1 MLRVARKKTT
11 WPNHCIGDL
20 GALRF
25 KNKTDLLDKIKT
37 DLLDSGITNS
47 MGALR
52 LKNKTD
58 LLDSGI
64 THGIASTKPI

>member
-1 MLRVARKKTT
+1 MLRVARKKTN

-25 KNKTDLLDKIKT
+25 KNKT